1 MIVKPIPT
9 ILKRDARTLIM
20 NDKTE
25 ENGKIRELSR
35 EDYKYMRQEIRRLSK
50 VPYKSPTL
58 LQRVHEWCVDNNVY
72 YGLLMSAIVEICF
85 LIMILG

>member
-50 VPYKSPTL
+50 VPYNPPTL
-58 LQRVHEWCVDNNVY
+58 LQRLHEWCVDNNIYEGLFVSAVVETCY
-72 YGLLMSAIVEICF
+72 LLMLF
-85 LIMILG
+85 L